1 MRSVLITI
9 LMLIAVFNLVSA
21 NNLDT
26 AKDLYLKREYA
37 KALPLFEK
45 EYKKKPKDA
54 VLNHWYGVCLFET
67 GKIAE
72 SEKHLLYAHSR
83 RVIEAPHYL
92 AKIRFLNY
100 DFQGAIEMFAAYDEI
115 LEKSNRKRVEGA
127 NEELK
132 LIKRAK
138 SMFEHVEKIA
148 IIDSILVDKE
158 NFFKSYNISSE
169 SGTLNSKTILPINV
183 TQNTVVHCGQS
194 GEKMLWAM
202 PKENDNK
209 MFLCETAKL
218 IDGSWDRHQ
227 YIGEDLGDGGDANY
241 PYLMQDGTTLY
252 YASNGKGSIG
262 GYDIFMTV
270 KDSETGEFLK
280 PQNIGMPY
288 NSYADDY
295 MLVLDDITGLGWWA
309 TDRNNIQGK
318 VTIYVFVRNDI
329 RENYDENDENL
340 VSYAKISDYR
350 STWHGEDYSSIV
362 SKLRNLET
370 NAIGNDG
377 EFIFCIKKGVIY
389 TSITDFK
396 SDEAL
401 EKMQELLSLYE
412 DIANTKNIL
421 KQKREIYNINP
432 SESRGELKS
441 EILELER
448 NIELMR
454 TNIFKTENLIRK
466 IEQNN

>member
-9 LMLIAVFNLVSA
+9 LMLIAVINPVNA
-21 NNLDT
+21 KNLDT
-26 AKDLYLKREYA
+26 AKDLYLKGEYA

-148 IIDSILVDKE
+148 IIDSILVDKDD
-158 NFFKSYNISSE
+158 FFKYYNISNE
-169 SGTLNSKTILPINV
+169 SGTLSSKTILPVNV
-183 TQNTVVHCGQS
+183 TQNTVVHCVQS
-194 GEKMLWAM
+194 GDKMLWAM
-202 PKENDNK
+202 PMEDDDK
-209 MFLCETAKL
+209 MYLCETVKL
-218 IDGSWDRHQ
+218 IDGSWDKYQ

-309 TDRNNIQGK
+309 TDRNNIPGK

-329 RENYDENDENL
+329 RDNYDENDENL

-350 STWHGEDYSSIV
+350 STWQGEDYSSVV

-370 NAIGNDG
+370 NAIGDNG

-396 SDEAL
+396 SDEAS

-412 DIANTKNIL
+412 DMANTLNVL
-421 KQKREIYNINP
+421 KQKREKYNTTP
-432 SESRGELKS
+432 QESRGELKA
-441 EILELER
+441 EILGLER
-448 NIELMR
+448 DVELMR

-466 IEQNN
+466 IEQDN